1 MDNSIILDLQNEFKI
16 EANNAPMLFKDL
28 AKVEQYI
35 AESYKTRSFIEL
47 IQNADDANSKKFG
60 IHIYDNFV
68 IVGNDGRDFNYD
80 DVKAIC
86 RSGSSNKVRGGSTI
100 GYRGIGFKSVVNLAE
115 RVYILSGNIN
125 FMYDKQLTKNLLNIN
140 EDVPLIRIPH
150 IVNGIPNIEE
160 ISNIKAKFNYSTIFL
175 FENIKENTVESELLS
190 FDKSSILFLNSVEE
204 INLINKNNSRKI
216 IKTINNNICKISEN
230 STNEE
235 WMIISSQNGYDKLAF
250 KIEKNQIIS
259 ASAEESLI
267 HCFTPTTE
275 ISGGYFKMNG
285 NFSTDPSRKSID
297 FDDISEE
304 SFNNCTNMLAGIITE
319 ILHGNNKYIGFFKP
333 FVEFNNAISSNKIRV
348 KLLHNIKSKLQ
359 YDISNLRL
367 KPDMI
372 TTQDYKE
379 MCNNNYLYIN
389 ENVLVDYPEINSFF
403 ELIEIPYLT
412 LDEMIECIEDNC
424 NVSNICLATVFSKI
438 VKKYR
443 YDFSAERVNR
453 IKNLKIFVKKSK
465 KVDANEVKEFSQLDE
480 EYRQVLADNCEVE
493 DLKFAMKK
501 LRIEYDISSSKI
513 INTIIND
520 EQLKSNESLKTNIFS
535 NLFRKKEKNELN
547 VYNDYNN
554 NLEADN
560 IDYKSNM
567 KKCITD
573 DFKEKKYPNIQKW
586 RSTEIN
592 LAEYLRYFDFVA
604 EVKDVSVS
612 NLGYDLE
619 VKLINNEK
627 IYIEVKSML
636 SFSQPFKITNNEYT
650 CAHNYGDKYYIAL
663 VINDDDFKVKF
674 IQNPIESLHF
684 EKKCEQWSWFC
695 EEYKANLLDIEQL

>member
-1 MDNSIILDLQNEFKI
+1 MDNNIILDLQNEFKV

-68 IVGNDGRDFNYD
+68 VVGNDGRDFNYD

-86 RSGSSNKVRGGSTI
+86 RSGSSNKVRGGATI

-150 IVNGIPNIEE
+150 IVNDVPHIEE
-160 ISNIKAKFNYSTIFL
+160 INGLKAKFNYSTIFL

-190 FDKSSILFLNSVEE
+190 FDKSSVLFLNSVEE
-204 INLINKNNSRKI
+204 INLINKNSSRKI
-216 IKTINNNICKISEN
+216 SKTINDNICNISEN

-235 WMIISSQNGYDKLAF
+235 WMIISSQNRYDKLAF
-250 KIEKNQIIS
+250 KVEKNQIIS

-304 SFNNCTNMLAGIITE
+304 SFNNCVNMLAGIITE
-319 ILHGNNKYIGFFKP
+319 ILHGNDKYIGFFKP

-348 KLLHNIKSKLQ
+348 KLLHKIKSKLQ
-359 YDISNLRL
+359 QDISNLRL

-379 MCNNNYLYIN
+379 MCNKNYLYIN

-412 LDEMIECIEDNC
+412 LDEMIQCIEDNC

-443 YDFSAERVNR
+443 YDFSDERVNR

-465 KVDANEVKEFSQLDE
+465 KVNANEVKEFSNLDE
-480 EYRQVLADNCEVE
+480 EYRQVLADNCELE

-501 LRIEYDISSSKI
+501 IGIEYTISASKI
-513 INTIIND
+513 INTNIND
-520 EQLKSNESLKTNIFS
+520 DQLKSNESSKSNIFS
-535 NLFRKKEKNELN
+535 NLFRKKEKSELN
-547 VYNDYNN
+547 VYNDSNN
-554 NLEADN
+554 NLNFDN
-560 IDYKSNM
+560 IDYKFNSKEN
-567 KKCITD
+567 ITE
-573 DFKEKKYPNIQKW
+573 DFKTKKYPNIQKW
-586 RSTEIN
+586 RSTEVN
-592 LAEYLRYFDFVA
+592 LAEYLRYFDFVS

-619 VKLINNEK
+619 VKLANNEK

-674 IQNPIESLHF
+674 IQNPIASLHF